1 MSTSIP
7 DFMFIILYVLFGA
20 VILGFFGVTIL
31 FVSTIFWKPTPVT
44 TVNLPG
50 GAVEMHKRM
59 KAREKREREKM
70 RAALEGVGKMNIKE
84 AGSAE

>member
-1 MSTSIP
+1 MSDQIP
-7 DFMFIILYVLFGA
+7 EFMSIILYVLTGA
-20 VILGFFGVTIL
+20 VCLGSFMVITL
-31 FVSTIFWKPTPVT
+31 FITDIFEKPAPI

-50 GAVEMHKRM
+50 GAVEMHERM